1 MRSNDSSPAASIRH
15 PATPDGLITMLLDFT
30 KMHGLGNDFVIIDM
44 ITQTAPLKPD
54 VIARMADRHTGIGFD
69 QLLLVEPPTIP
80 DADFRYRIFNADGS
94 EAEQCG
100 NGARCFAR
108 FVHDR
113 GLTVK
118 PVITL
123 ETNTGRVECR
133 LRENGQV
140 EVDMGEPVFDP
151 AALPC
156 VADEQC
162 AIDGDTAQ
170 VRIGD
175 ACYALALVSMG
186 NPHAVLFCDDLFAV
200 PVTELGPAIQNLA
213 AFPEGVNVGFCQV
226 IDRGFLRLRVYER
239 GAGETRAC
247 GSGACAA
254 VAAAQRRGL
263 VDERVKVS
271 LPGGKLRLSWRGPGH
286 RIRMLGP
293 AAAVFEGRIEL

>member
-1 MRSNDSSPAASIRH
+1 MHH
-15 PATPDGLITMLLDFT
+15 PTAPDGNETMQLDFT
-30 KMHGLGNDFVIIDM
+30 KMHGLGNDFVIIDL
-44 ITQTAPLKPD
+44 ITQTATLKPEA
-54 VIARMADRHTGIGFD
+54 IARMADRHTGIGFD
-69 QLLLVEPPTIP
+69 QLLVVEPPTIP

-108 FVHDR
+108 FVRDR

-118 PVITL
+118 SVITL

-151 AALPC
+151 SALPC
-156 VADEQC
+156 VATEQC
-162 AIDGDTAQ
+162 VLDGDSARVQ
-170 VRIGD
+170 ID
-175 ACYALALVSMG
+175 NESFDLALVSMG
-186 NPHAVLFCDDLFAV
+186 NPHAVLICEDIFAA
-200 PVTELGPAIQNLA
+200 PVTELGPRIQQLS
-213 AFPEGVNVGFCQV
+213 AFPQGVNVGFCQV

-271 LPGGKLRLSWRGPGH
+271 LPGGKLRLSWQGPGS